1 MVYYFAYGSLM
12 DLSFVKE
19 LGVCYTNPCSGKLIG
34 FNFQINVRDSTNTTF
49 GYANVT
55 PNKNAEVEGVLME
68 IHEKD
73 LFILDSYEGYPELY
87 SRSKLDIFC
96 ADNKSTISAWVYTG
110 NSDYVVERNLNL
122 ENIQKERIHNGFK
135 FLSLQYQNNLL
146 KFML

>member
-1 MVYYFAYGSLM
+1 MESSLRC
-12 DLSFVKE
+12 DLPTFSKGLPTIPSAE
-19 LGVCYTNPCSGKLIG
+19 CSDQSEMSSAVALRRA
-34 FNFQINVRDSTNTTF
+34 VLRHL
-49 GYANVT
+49 V
-55 PNKNAEVEGVLME
+55 EVEGVLME